1 MSGIL
6 GEKTENQ
13 KKPLCRFLAF
23 DEGHEPFAMKRRKS
37 DFSLLWN
44 NARR

>member
-1 MSGIL
+1 L
-6 GEKTENQ
+6 EEKRKIK